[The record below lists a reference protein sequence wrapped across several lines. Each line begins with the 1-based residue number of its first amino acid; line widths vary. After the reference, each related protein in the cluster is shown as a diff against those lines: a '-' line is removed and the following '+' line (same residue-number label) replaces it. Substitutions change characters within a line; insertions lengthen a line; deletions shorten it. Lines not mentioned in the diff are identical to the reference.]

1 MKETKKDKFKKI
13 SKYVMNVMAFVNAVL
28 IGLSPIWGWNLGKI
42 TDSIAI
48 LVGLIGA
55 YLVSGKIF
63 EDKEEE
69 EQKNFN
75 EENLEEIDTEGE

>member
-13 SKYVMNVMAFVNAVL
+13 SKYVMNILAFINAILV
-28 IGLSPIWGWNLGKI
+28 GLSPIWGWNIDKI
-42 TDSIAI
+42 TDSIVV

-63 EDKEEE
+63 GDKEDIIEE
-69 EQKNFN
+69 FEN
-75 EENLEEIDTEGE
+75 EPDVDYEIKED